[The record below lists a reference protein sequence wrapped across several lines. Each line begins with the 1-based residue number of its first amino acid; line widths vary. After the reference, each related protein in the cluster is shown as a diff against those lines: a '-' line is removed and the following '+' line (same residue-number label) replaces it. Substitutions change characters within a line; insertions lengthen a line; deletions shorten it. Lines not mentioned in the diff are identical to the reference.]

1 MVGFDNKNTVIFPFP
16 QIGKNTGSAKPAV
29 FMDCGFHAREWIT
42 HAFCQWFVKEVQEK
56 LYVFKFM
63 SFTRE
68 ICKSKLCF
76 TDV

>member
-1 MVGFDNKNTVIFPFP
+1 MVGFDNKNAVIDNFP

-29 FMDCGFHAREWIT
+29 FMDCGFHAREWIS

-56 LYVFKFM
+56 LYVFKCM

-68 ICKSKLCF
+68 ICKSKGCLAY
-76 TDV
+76 V